1 MSRGGASAAQDPPDV
16 PEEPQGFTGSGD
28 RSESTGHGAADAL
41 RASGGPGIRPGRPR
55 PIGPSVPAGPAGP
68 ADDFPDAAASP
79 QNAGAQDAD
88 LPGSVEVVA
97 PFGSAESKSP
107 RAASSEPPGAGA
119 ADAAEPGGREA
130 WLAAQGAG
138 RLRDADFDTLSS
150 VPVHALYAPEDVSG
164 FDHGRHLGYPGQF
177 PYTRGIYPTMYR
189 GRLWTFRQFSGF
201 GTPTETN
208 ARYKFLLAQGQ
219 TGLSVAFDM
228 PTLMGRDS
236 DDPISEGEVGR
247 CGVAVDSVADMEA
260 LFEGIPLGDITT
272 SMTISGPAAMVFA
285 MWLVVAERQ
294 GVEWRRLGGTL
305 QTDILKEYIAQKE
318 WIYPPEPHLRITA
331 DLMKFCRDE
340 VPKYHPLSISG
351 YHIREAGSTAAQE
364 LAFTL
369 GSGFAHVELGQRNGM
384 TADEVGIGLS
394 FFFNSHIDFFEEI
407 AKFRAARRIW
417 ARWMRDRYGCTDERA
432 MKLKFHTQTAGCSLT
447 AQQPYNNVVRTS
459 FEALAAVLGGTQSL
473 HTNSLDEV
481 LALPTEGAAEIA
493 LRTQQIIAYETG
505 VANVADPLGGSW
517 FVESLTDRVER
528 DAEAYFARIAE
539 MGEGS
544 MLDGM
549 LHGIEEGWFQREI
562 ADAAYRYQRLLDE
575 GRKTIV
581 GVNRFERPERKGE
594 VDVLVIGPE
603 TERLQMESLARRKA
617 ARDEGAVRKAL
628 AELRRVAGTDENIIR
643 PMIEA
648 ARVEATLGE
657 MVNALKG
664 PFGVYVERPSF

>member
-1 MSRGGASAAQDPPDV
+1 MSRSGASAAQDPP
-16 PEEPQGFTGSGD
+16 EEPDTGRGVPAAGSGSGPVGLTAPVGRLPELLRPPD
-28 RSESTGHGAADAL
+28 PSEA
-41 RASGGPGIRPGRPR
+41 PE
-55 PIGPSVPAGPAGP
+55 
-68 ADDFPDAAASP
+68 SP
-79 QNAGAQDAD
+79 
-88 LPGSVEVVA
+88 
-97 PFGSAESKSP
+97 
-107 RAASSEPPGAGA
+107 EPV
-119 ADAAEPGGREA
+119 DGREA

-138 RLRDADFDTLSS
+138 PIRDADFDTLSS
-150 VPVHALYAPEDVSG
+150 VPVKPLYTPEDTAG
-164 FDHGRHLGYPGQF
+164 LDHGRDLGYPGQY

-201 GTPTETN
+201 GTPAETN
-208 ARYKFLLAQGQ
+208 ARYKFLLEHGQ

-260 LFEGIPLGDITT
+260 LFDGIPLGDITT

-294 GVEWRRLGGTL
+294 GVDWRRLGGTL

-340 VPKYHPLSISG
+340 VPRYHPLSISG

-384 TADEVGIGLS
+384 TADEVGTRLS

-417 ARWMRDRYGCTDERA
+417 ARWMRDRYGCGDEQA

-447 AQQPYNNVVRTS
+447 AQQPYNNVVRTA

-505 VANVADPLGGSW
+505 TANVADPLGGSW
-517 FVESLTDRVER
+517 FVEALTDRIER
-528 DAEAYFARIAE
+528 EAEAYFARIDE
-539 MGEGS
+539 MGRGVSGGEKTTS

-549 LHGIEEGWFQREI
+549 LRGIEVGWFQREI
-562 ADAAYRYQRLLDE
+562 ADASYRYQTLLDE
-575 GRKTIV
+575 GRKVIV

-603 TERLQMESLARRKA
+603 TERRQVEELTRRRA
-617 ARDEGAVRKAL
+617 ARDEGAVRRAL
-628 AELRRVAGTDENIIR
+628 AELRRVATTDENLIW

-648 ARVEATLGE
+648 ARAEATLGE
-657 MVNALKG
+657 MVDALKE
-664 PFGVYVERPSF
+664 PFGVYVEHPSF